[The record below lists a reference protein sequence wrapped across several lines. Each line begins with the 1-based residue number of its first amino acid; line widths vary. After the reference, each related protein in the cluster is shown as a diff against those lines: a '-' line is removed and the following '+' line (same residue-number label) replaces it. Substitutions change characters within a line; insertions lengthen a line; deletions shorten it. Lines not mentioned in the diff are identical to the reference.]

1 MGWSTISVQQWCK
14 WRTTAP
20 TTSGLCPRFSFYTK
34 PWFFEEEVAEEHDWA
49 CKRGTRWSAGKRAK
63 WRPMYVKLKSM
74 SDKRNSYQH
83 TRFPHASLGA
93 TPPALFHCHLEP
105 EATTSA
111 PVRAALTA
119 ATLRKTVGERE
130 KIVSWWFGVFLK
142 QERCRKDAG
151 VNPFSSTRSSKMYS
165 HTFQDLKCVTLTLPF
180 PLPWNHCSYR
190 PNNSQPMVNYCCLRS
205 VLLAILASPR
215 KEVRLEIWLYSML

>member
-34 PWFFEEEVAEEHDWA
+34 PWFFEEEVAETWLSMQARNKMICWQESKMKTNVCEIEVHVRQEKFISTHQVPPRTTWRNTS
-49 CKRGTRWSAGKRAK
+49 CIVSLPSGTRS
-63 WRPMYVKLKSM
+63 
-74 SDKRNSYQH
+74 
-83 TRFPHASLGA
+83 
-93 TPPALFHCHLEP
+93 
-105 EATTSA
+105 TTSA

-151 VNPFSSTRSSKMYS
+151 VNPFSSTRSSKMYR

-190 PNNSQPMVNYCCLRS
+190 PNNSQPMVNSCCLRPL
-205 VLLAILASPR
+205 LLAILASPR
-215 KEVRLEIWLYSML
+215 KEVRLEIWLYSLL